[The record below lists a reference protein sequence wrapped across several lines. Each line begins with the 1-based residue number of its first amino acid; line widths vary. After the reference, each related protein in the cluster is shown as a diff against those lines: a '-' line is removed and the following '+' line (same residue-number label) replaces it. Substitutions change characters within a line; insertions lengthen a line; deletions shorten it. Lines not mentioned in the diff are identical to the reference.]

1 MCEKEEDVDSSEDI
15 LHVVIPG
22 RGSAHVRIL
31 NDSSRSG
38 DGSLTGLEFAGA
50 QPFLRLA

>member
-1 MCEKEEDVDSSEDI
+1 MCEKEEDVDSGKDI
-15 LHVVIPG
+15 LHVVIPV